1 MKVKLVI
8 AASALA
14 AMQAFAQAQQ
24 GGGPPNAP
32 MPTQAEVQRVVEMI
46 RGDKTKTQ
54 QYCEIGKL
62 NEQMAQADQKKDT
75 KTVEA
80 LGKHPRPVS
89 SRSYR
94 TGQMWLPVI
103 ASISCTVMRTRSQS
117 SVVSQP

>member
-8 AASALA
+8 AVSALA

-75 KTVEA
+75 KTV
-80 LGKHPRPVS
+80 
-89 SRSYR
+89 R

-117 SVVSQP
+117 NLSGLSAVS